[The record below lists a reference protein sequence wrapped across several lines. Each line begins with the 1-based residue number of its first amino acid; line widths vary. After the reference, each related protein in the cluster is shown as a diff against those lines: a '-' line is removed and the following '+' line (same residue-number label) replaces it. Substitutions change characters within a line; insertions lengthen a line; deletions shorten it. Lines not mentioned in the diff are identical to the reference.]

1 MKLND
6 LKNTLMHID
15 LNNVEKHLTF
25 LPEKYRKRKFTLPF
39 AGLLLLLLLF
49 IGFSSSNKE
58 SIATAD
64 VRRGEFLISVKS
76 SGEIRAANSFTLTT
90 PRVRYGQMQIIY
102 LVPEGTVVKPGDVI
116 IRFAST
122 DVDKTI
128 SDKEAELSINKSD
141 LDKFNA
147 DKALR
152 LSELDGALRNAEL
165 SYEQAKLQVEKMKF
179 EADVQRKEA
188 EINLERNRI
197 SYDQAKRKVESQGVV
212 DKSEE
217 RKFVLKVQQTQSDL
231 NRAKQDKEQ
240 YTLKATLGGL
250 AVYENNWSTGRKIA
264 VGDSPW
270 GGMALVSLPDLSKMQ
285 SVTNVNE
292 VDVSKVK
299 KDQKVKIKLD
309 AFPEKEF
316 AGVVSSV
323 GTIGQQRDQS
333 NTKTFEIIV
342 DIDGTDP
349 VLKPGMTTSNEIVM
363 SSIPDTLYVPI
374 EAVFEKDGKTV
385 VYRGSRAQE
394 VTLGVKNSNFVIVSG
409 GLHAGEKIALRD
421 PNSAAQTNQPTQE
434 KKL

>member
-1 MKLND
+1 MNFRTILQ
-6 LKNTLMHID
+6 HID
-15 LNNVEKHLTF
+15 TGYLDKALKFVPN
-25 LPEKYRKRKFTLPF
+25 KYRNKKFGIPF
-39 AGLLLLLLLF
+39 VAAVVLVILF

-58 SIATAD
+58 SVATAD
-64 VRRGEFLISVKS
+64 VRRGEFRISIKS

-90 PRVRYGQMQIIY
+90 PRVRYGQMQIVY
-102 LVPEGTVVKPGDVI
+102 LIPEGTTVKAGDVI
-116 IRFAST
+116 VRFAST

-128 SDKEAELSINKSD
+128 ADKEAELSINKSD
-141 LDKFNA
+141 LDKFKA
-147 DKALR
+147 DKDLR
-152 LSELDGALRNAEL
+152 LSELDGNLRNAEL

-179 EADVQRKEA
+179 EADVQKKEA

-197 SYDQAKRKVESQGVV
+197 SYDQAKKKVESQGSV

-217 RKFVLKVQQTQSDL
+217 RKIVLKVQQTQNDL
-231 NRAKQDKEQ
+231 DRAKKDKEQ

-250 AVYENNWSTGRKIA
+250 AVYENNWSTGRKVA

-316 AGVVSSV
+316 MGNVLSV

-333 NTKTFEIIV
+333 NTKTFEVIV
-342 DIDGTDP
+342 DIDGVDP
-349 VLKPGMTTSNEIVM
+349 VLKPGMTTSNEVIM
-363 SSIPDTLYVPI
+363 SSISDTLFVPI
-374 EAVFEKDGKTV
+374 EAVFEKDGKTI
-385 VYRGSRAQE
+385 VYKGSRAQE
-394 VTLGVKNSNFVIVSG
+394 VTLGAKNSNFVVVSG
-409 GLHAGEKIALRD
+409 GLAAGDKIALRD
-421 PNSAAQTNQPTQE
+421 PNAALTTQQGQE

>member
-1 MKLND
+1 MKFND
-6 LKNTLMHID
+6 LKNTLKSVD
-15 LNNVEKHLTF
+15 LNNVEKHLKF

-39 AGLLLLLLLF
+39 AGLLVLLRLF

-58 SIATAD
+58 SVATAD

-128 SDKEAELSINKSD
+128 ADKEAELSINKSD

-152 LSELDGALRNAEL
+152 LSELDGGLRNAEL

-179 EADVQRKEA
+179 EADMQRKEA

-197 SYDQAKRKVESQGVV
+197 SYEQAKRKVESQGVV

-217 RKFVLKVQQTQSDL
+217 RKLVLKVQQIQNDL

-285 SVTNVNE
+285 SLTNVNE

-349 VLKPGMTTSNEIVM
+349 VLKPGMTTSNEVVM

-385 VYRGSRAQE
+385 VYKGSRAQE

-409 GLHAGEKIALRD
+409 GLHAGDKIALRD
-421 PNSAAQTNQPTQE
+421 PNIAAQTNQPTQE

>member
-1 MKLND
+1 MPICSRTCKLD
-6 LKNTLMHID
+6 ATLCITRAGSVNGASSASHTPS
-15 LNNVEKHLTF
+15 EKDGSRSAARCS
-25 LPEKYRKRKFTLPF
+25 E
-39 AGLLLLLLLF
+39 
-49 IGFSSSNKE
+49 
-58 SIATAD
+58 
-64 VRRGEFLISVKS
+64 RRV
-76 SGEIRAANSFTLTT
+76 
-90 PRVRYGQMQIIY
+90 
-102 LVPEGTVVKPGDVI
+102 
-116 IRFAST
+116 
-122 DVDKTI
+122 
-128 SDKEAELSINKSD
+128 
-141 LDKFNA
+141 
-147 DKALR
+147 
-152 LSELDGALRNAEL
+152 
-165 SYEQAKLQVEKMKF
+165 
-179 EADVQRKEA
+179 
-188 EINLERNRI
+188 
-197 SYDQAKRKVESQGVV
+197 
-212 DKSEE
+212 
-217 RKFVLKVQQTQSDL
+217 KVQQTQSDL

>member
-1 MKLND
+1 M
-6 LKNTLMHID
+6 
-15 LNNVEKHLTF
+15 
-25 LPEKYRKRKFTLPF
+25 
-39 AGLLLLLLLF
+39 
-49 IGFSSSNKE
+49 
-58 SIATAD
+58 
-64 VRRGEFLISVKS
+64 KS